1 MNAATNC
8 TENTAAAFTALRE
21 VLDPEVGL
29 NVVDMG
35 LIYQLDFDEEAKK
48 IFALMTLSTQFCPM
62 GHAITDAVTNRLQ
75 VTFPDYDVQVM
86 VTFDP
91 LWSPHMISEEGQKFL
106 NR

>member
-1 MNAATNC
+1 MKVAIDCTGNAA
-8 TENTAAAFTALRE
+8 AALTALRE

-35 LIYQLDFDEEAKK
+35 LIYQLDFAEESKK

-62 GHAITDAVTNRLQ
+62 GHSIIDAVTNRLQ
-75 VTFPDYDVQVM
+75 VSFPDYDVQVT

-91 LWSPHMISEEGQKFL
+91 PWKPEMISEAGQNFL